1 MFGNVTALEGLHG
14 TGKYRTQHDAHVL
27 QACGLGSSHEWWSIP
42 QSDSTM
48 SGSSERLGALGPV
61 CKVQGPGCRVQG
73 PGCRVQGPG
82 CRVQGPGFRVQGSG
96 CKVSLLRAPSF
107 LGRSKLPAICRA
119 WAVGS
124 VQRFRGG
131 LKAYRLCVSLN
142 SGLESN
148 KEEKKKVR
156 ELLGP

>member
-1 MFGNVTALEGLHG
+1 MHTC
-14 TGKYRTQHDAHVL
+14 YRHAAWDPHT
-27 QACGLGSSHEWWSIP
+27 
-42 QSDSTM
+42 
-48 SGSSERLGALGPV
+48 SGGAFRSPTRRCQGRLSVSGRW
-61 CKVQGPGCRVQG
+61 VQCVRCRVQG
-73 PGCRVQGPG
+73 VGFRVQGVG
-82 CRVQGPGFRVQGSG
+82 FRVQGVGFRVQGSG

-131 LKAYRLCVSLN
+131 LKAYRLCVSLS